1 MGKRIGQ
8 ILKSDRAASFPMTIG
23 IVLALIILLCGISE
37 YFRLQVIAVGVRDAV
52 EDAIIST
59 VNDNYAGVY
68 HGVREGYSGS
78 YLPFG
83 DGDWEE
89 TLDEGNIY
97 RYLDE
102 TLGTTLRGGR
112 HVKYGNDA
120 GTAGGNAPQRT
131 ACSFGSGTGTA
142 IRGGCPDPSGSAG
155 TFWRKD
161 TSVHVYYDES
171 TGGIYRSILKFR
183 EETGKKVDL

>member
-1 MGKRIGQ
+1 MGKRIRQ

-23 IVLALIILLCGISE
+23 IVLVLIILLCGISE
-37 YFRLQVIAVGVRDAV
+37 YFRLQVIAAGVRDAV

-112 HVKYGNDA
+112 HVKYGDEA
-120 GTAGGNAPQRT
+120 GTAMEFAIDRLEVTIRNAPLAPSDPQHAQRFE
-131 ACSFGSGTGTA
+131 ADALIRLEVPVRFGGR
-142 IRGGCPDPSGSAG
+142 ILPSMFITMKVQAG
-155 TFWRKD
+155 YIEVF
-161 TSVHVYYDES
+161 
-171 TGGIYRSILKFR
+171 
-183 EETGKKVDL
+183 